1 MQKAVTEVEVRRDA
15 EEDPGRVDWV
25 TSHPPLEQPPPSP
38 PKKYIYNAW
47 KNKRKY
53 VCPKNLVKPTSRKC
67 SYNRSRCGL

>member
-1 MQKAVTEVEVRRDA
+1 MQKAVTEVEVRGDA

-25 TSHPPLEQPPPSP
+25 TSHPPLNTPPPPP
-38 PKKYIYNAW
+38 PKKKYNAW

-53 VCPKNLVKPTSRKC
+53 VCPKNLVKPISRKC

>member
-1 MQKAVTEVEVRRDA
+1 MQKAVTEVEVRGDA

-25 TSHPPLEQPPPSP
+25 TSHPPSEQPPP
-38 PKKYIYNAW
+38 PKKIYNAW

>member
-1 MQKAVTEVEVRRDA
+1 MQKAVTEVEVRGDA
-15 EEDPGRVDWV
+15 EEDPGWVDWV
-25 TSHPPLEQPPPSP
+25 TSHPPLEHPPPP
-38 PKKYIYNAW
+38 QKKYNAW

>member
-1 MQKAVTEVEVRRDA
+1 MQKAVTEVEVRGDA

-25 TSHPPLEQPPPSP
+25 TSQPPFRTAPPP
-38 PKKYIYNAW
+38 PKKKYNAW

-53 VCPKNLVKPTSRKC
+53 VCPKNLVKPISRKC